1 MSALVCHTRR
11 TRQKAISKTKFLA
24 QITRTTLYN
33 FHNMSSSKERRTTLL
48 ESLPWVEHPLISSAP
63 MSGFATNELAVAVSQ
78 AGGLGQ
84 IGFTGSPGMLQRELE
99 QAKQKLHGTSIFD
112 ETSKV
117 LPVGVG
123 IIAFGGPASP
133 WTQTFAKYRPAMVW
147 LSFGTDN
154 EFKSWSEN
162 IRAVSPDTK
171 VWIQV
176 GSVKAA
182 LEAATSCAPDA
193 LVLQGCDAGG
203 HGHKHGASIVT
214 LIPEALDAL
223 HEQGLSSIPLIAAG
237 GIMDKRSVAAAIAL
251 GASGVVMGTRFLAC
265 QEIEVADE
273 VVDECLAARDG
284 GEATVRSRVFDDIWG
299 RNFWPDMY
307 DGRCLRN
314 AMYDNVEEGGMS
326 IQEAHLAL
334 STRNRGEGGSESVV
348 RDSYTIWA
356 GTGVG
361 MLKKKEKA
369 ADIVKQI
376 REETKSLI
384 ECMGGEI

>member
-1 MSALVCHTRR
+1 
-11 TRQKAISKTKFLA
+11 
-24 QITRTTLYN
+24 
-33 FHNMSSSKERRTTLL
+33 
-48 ESLPWVEHPLISSAP
+48 

-84 IGFTGSPGMLQRELE
+84 IGFTGSPGMLQRDLE
-99 QAKQKLHGTSIFD
+99 QAKQKLHGTSIFN

-123 IIAFGGPASP
+123 IIAIGGNVGP
-133 WTQTFAKYRPAMVW
+133 WIQTFAKYRPAMVW

-154 EFKSWSEN
+154 EFRSWSEN

-182 LEAATSCAPDA
+182 LTAATSCAPDA
-193 LVLQGCDAGG
+193 LVLQGSDAGG

-214 LIPEALDAL
+214 LIPEASDGLR
-223 HEQGLSSIPLIAAG
+223 EQGLSSIPLIAAG
-237 GIMDKRSVAAAIAL
+237 GIMDKRSVTAAIAL
-251 GASGVVMGTRFLAC
+251 GASGVVMGTRFLVSH
-265 QEIEVADE
+265 EIEVANDIK
-273 VVDECLAARDG
+273 DECIAARDV
-284 GEATVRSRVFDDIWG
+284 GEATVRSRIFDDIWG
-299 RNFWPDMY
+299 QNLWPNMY

-314 AMYDNVEEGGMS
+314 AMYDNVEEAGMS
-326 IQEAHLAL
+326 IEEARLAL
-334 STRNRGEGGSESVV
+334 STRSRSEGEKGSVV
-348 RDSYTIWA
+348 RDAYTIWA

-361 MLKKKEKA
+361 MLRKKEKA

-376 REETKSLI
+376 RGETKILMEYI
-384 ECMGGEI
+384 GEEI

>member
-1 MSALVCHTRR
+1 
-11 TRQKAISKTKFLA
+11 
-24 QITRTTLYN
+24 
-33 FHNMSSSKERRTTLL
+33 MSSSKERRTRLL
-48 ESLPWVEHPLISSAP
+48 ESLPWAEQPLISSAP
-63 MSGFATNELAVAVSQ
+63 MSGFATNELAVAVSK

-84 IGFTGSPGMLQRELE
+84 IGFTGSPGILQRELE

-117 LPVGVG
+117 LPIGVG

-133 WTQTFAKYRPAMVW
+133 WTQTFAKYKPAMVW
-147 LSFGTDN
+147 LSFGTDI
-154 EFKSWSEN
+154 EFKSWAEN
-162 IRAVSPDTK
+162 IRAVSPETK

-182 LEAATSCAPDA
+182 LQAASCSAPDA
-193 LVLQGCDAGG
+193 LVLQGSDAGG
-203 HGHKHGASIVT
+203 HGHKHGASIIT

-223 HEQGLSSIPLIAAG
+223 HEKGLSNIPIIAAG

-251 GASGVVMGTRFLAC
+251 GASGVVMGTRFLASH
-265 QEIEVADE
+265 EIEVDDQVA
-273 VVDECLAARDG
+273 DECLAARDG
-284 GEATVRSRVFDDIWG
+284 GETTVRSRVFDDIWG
-299 RNFWPDMY
+299 HNFWPDMY

-314 AMYDNVEEGGMS
+314 AMYDNVEEEGMS
-326 IQEAHLAL
+326 IQEARLAL
-334 STRNRGEGGSESVV
+334 STQNGGEGSVV

-361 MLKKKEKA
+361 MLKKKERA

-376 REETKSLI
+376 REETKDLMNSLA
-384 ECMGGEI
+384 GDT

>member
-1 MSALVCHTRR
+1 MST
-11 TRQKAISKTKFLA
+11 
-24 QITRTTLYN
+24 
-33 FHNMSSSKERRTTLL
+33 SKERRARLL
-48 ESLPWVEHPLISSAP
+48 ESFPWVEYPFISNAP
-63 MSGFATNELAVAVSQ
+63 MSGFATNQLAVAVSL

-123 IIAFGGPASP
+123 IIAIGGNASS
-133 WTQTFAKYRPAMVW
+133 WIKAFAKYRPAMVW
-147 LSFGTDN
+147 LSIGTDK
-154 EFKSWSEN
+154 EFRSWSES

-182 LEAATSCAPDA
+182 LAAATSCEPDA

-203 HGHKHGASIVT
+203 HGHKYGASIIT
-214 LIPEALDAL
+214 LIPEASDAL
-223 HEQGLSSIPLIAAG
+223 REQGQSSIPLIAAG

-265 QEIEVADE
+265 HEIEVANE

-299 RNFWPDMY
+299 QNLWPDMY
-307 DGRCLRN
+307 DGRCIRN
-314 AMYDNVEEGGMS
+314 AMYDNVEEAGMS
-326 IQEAHLAL
+326 IQEAQLAL
-334 STRNRGEGGSESVV
+334 STRSSSKGGNEFVV
-348 RDSYTIWA
+348 RDTNTIWA
-356 GTGVG
+356 GTWGRNASEEGEGCGHCKTDTRRNKGFTG
-361 MLKKKEKA
+361 MYRRRDVNAYAEDLGL
-369 ADIVKQI
+369 
-376 REETKSLI
+376 REGLTR
-384 ECMGGEI
+384 GHQHPRNV